1 MIITCIKSAE
11 LVLNCLEKEYKDN
24 PSEKIAKDIELIKEK
39 INFYKESFKQMPEI
53 ENRLYYK
60 IAYEGKNIMKACN
73 EVANENYMNNSKP
86 TDAIHIYKKYYKKIQ
101 NSLILTVHTSFLAL
115 TVVNST
121 V

>member
-11 LVLNCLEKEYKDN
+11 LVLSCLEKEYKDN
-24 PSEKIAKDIELIKEK
+24 PSEKIEENIELLKEK

-86 TDAIHIYKKYYKKIQ
+86 TDAIHIYKKYYKNIKKIL
-101 NSLILTVHTSFLAL
+101 NNNEKTME
-115 TVVNST
+115 
-121 V
+121 

>member
-53 ENRLYYK
+53 ENRLY
-60 IAYEGKNIMKACN
+60 
-73 EVANENYMNNSKP
+73 
-86 TDAIHIYKKYYKKIQ
+86 
-101 NSLILTVHTSFLAL
+101 
-115 TVVNST
+115 
-121 V
+121 